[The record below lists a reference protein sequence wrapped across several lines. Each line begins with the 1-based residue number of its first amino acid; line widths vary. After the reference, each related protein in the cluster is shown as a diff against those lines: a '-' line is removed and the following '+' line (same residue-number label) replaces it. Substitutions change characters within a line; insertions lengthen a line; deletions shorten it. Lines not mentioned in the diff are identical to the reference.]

1 MSAMSGSSGTSA
13 GYTTG
18 GSSIDTDGTSTT
30 TSTTPTDVSTGSSS
44 APTSSSPTHDV
55 GSDGDVGSNTPLGCQ
70 GKIDFLF
77 VMSRSNLLDDVQEQL
92 VASLPLFI
100 DTIAAKF
107 ADFDYHIMVV
117 DGSET
122 WGSKVC
128 NAACPDLLTCMR
140 GDPCCP
146 VAYPKDAPCCP
157 AAEYPC
163 DQVDLVT
170 ECDNTIGAGL
180 IFPAGTLASNKL
192 CKIESGKRYITKGQ
206 SNLSETFSCIAR
218 AGVSGGELV
227 AEALV
232 HAVGPELNAPGGCN
246 DGFLRD
252 DALLMVTMLTSGSD
266 NNSPGTPKEWYEA
279 VVAAKGGDPKAIVML
294 LLANPLCPDFDEPCK
309 MAEMFPYWH
318 VVDGDAEDYGP
329 GFDTATDLVEAACE
343 ELIPQ

>member
-1 MSAMSGSSGTSA
+1 
-13 GYTTG
+13 
-18 GSSIDTDGTSTT
+18 
-30 TSTTPTDVSTGSSS
+30 
-44 APTSSSPTHDV
+44 
-55 GSDGDVGSNTPLGCQ
+55 
-70 GKIDFLF
+70 
-77 VMSRSNLLDDVQEQL
+77 

-122 WGSKVC
+122 WGSVSC
-128 NAACPDLLTCMR
+128 NGACPDLLTCKR

-146 VAYPKDAPCCP
+146 SNNPVGQICCP
-157 AAEYPC
+157 APDYPC

-180 IFPAGTLASNKL
+180 IFPAGYLASNKL
-192 CKIESGKRYITKGQ
+192 CKLESGKRYITKGQ
-206 SNLSETFSCIAR
+206 SNLSETFTCTAR
-218 AGVSGGELV
+218 AGLSGGSKV

-232 HAVGPELNAPGGCN
+232 NAVGPELNAPGGCN

-266 NNSPGTPKEWYEA
+266 NTSPGTPKEWYEA

-294 LLANPLCPDFDEPCK
+294 LIANPLCPDFDEPCK
-309 MAEMFPYWH
+309 MAELFPYWH
-318 VVDGDAEDYGP
+318 VVDGDAEDYSP
-329 GFDTATDLVEAACE
+329 GFDAATDLVEAACE